1 MFFNWYKTLVREQ
14 KIGLIFL
21 AFGIFGF
28 TLFILYKGSNH
39 LYFSKMPQASIEI
52 SNGTLPRRIVI
63 LSIGLNLPVS
73 PARVLSGNWEISQS
87 DASYLLGSGAPGKP
101 GNIVIYGH
109 NKKKIFGPILSLK
122 KGAEIKIEDEK
133 GNVYKYEVRETKVV
147 LPKNIEVLNPTQDE
161 TLTLYTC
168 TGNFDLK
175 RFVVIAKKI

>member
-21 AFGIFGF
+21 VFGILFF
-28 TLFILYKGSNH
+28 TFFILYKKGNH
-39 LYFSKMPQASIEI
+39 LYFSRPPQTSVEI
-52 SNGTLPRRIVI
+52 PNIILPRRIII
-63 LSIGLNLPVS
+63 LSVGLDLPIF
-73 PARVLSGNWEISQS
+73 PAKVLSGNWEISES
-87 DASYLLGSGAPGKP
+87 GASYLLGSGTLGKS
-101 GNIVIYGH
+101 GNIIIYGH
-109 NKKKIFGPILSLK
+109 NKKKIFGPILYLK

-133 GNVYKYEVRETKVV
+133 SNVYKYEVRETKVV
-147 LPKNIEVLNPTQDE
+147 TPKNIEVLNPTRDE